1 MPTSVPNT
9 RFPKVPYERRCG
21 AFCIDF
27 VTVWLISLP
36 FSGSIFAQLMVFL
49 VAWLGLRVVLAAKN
63 QGQSLGRW
71 ALDMKL
77 VDAKFGKIP
86 GLLELSKREGISGL
100 CALLAMMGLTI
111 GLGNGISLLLLIAPL
126 SADCGVAFA
135 DSQTRQ
141 AFHDRVARTL
151 VVPTRRGYSLDLR
164 IKKLADQVTR
174 KIKRP

>member
-1 MPTSVPNT
+1 MLPNT

-36 FSGSIFAQLMVFL
+36 FAGSVLTQLIIFL

-77 VDAKFGKIP
+77 VDAKFGKTP
-86 GLLELSKREGISGL
+86 GLLELFKREGVAGL

-111 GLGNGISLLLLIAPL
+111 GLGNGISLLLLIMPL
-126 SADCGVAFA
+126 SADCGTAFA
-135 DSQTRQ
+135 DPQTRQ
-141 AFHDRVARTL
+141 ALHDRIARTL

-164 IKKLADQVTR
+164 VKKLVEQVTR